1 MSTKRKTKAQRE
13 VEQKAALLQR
23 ITDVY
28 SGAVGDAWDSEAGNF
43 ADAEVLARV
52 MPALSKIFGPQNDEN
67 EWMWSLHNLGNY
79 EQPEDACEF
88 LFRAGIRA

>member
-1 MSTKRKTKAQRE
+1 MATKRKTKAQRE
-13 VEQKAALLQR
+13 AEQKAALLQR

-43 ADAEVLARV
+43 ADAAVLSSV
-52 MPALSKIFGPQNDEN
+52 MPAMRKIFGEQNTEN
-67 EWMWSLHNLGNY
+67 EWMWSLHNLDHY
-79 EQPEDACEF
+79 EHPESATDF